1 MAFKEVDPKSLEVNP
16 FSKIGRQWMLVTAG
30 TPDFFNTMTASWGGV
45 GVFWGMDVATCYIRP
60 QRRTKF
66 FMYNNDTFT
75 LSFITE
81 EHRAAL
87 KLLGSVSGN
96 DDPDKVAKT
105 DVTPFAVDDTVAF
118 EESDLVLVCRKLYV
132 QDMVPQGIVVKS
144 NDAKWYPDKDYHT
157 MYIGEIQKCLVRA

>member
-45 GVFWGMDVATCYIRP
+45 GVFWGKDVATCYIRP

-66 FMYNNDTFT
+66 FMDNNDTFT

-132 QDMVPQGIVVKS
+132 QDMVPQGIVVKP